1 LILRPLPSHFFHQ
14 RSLSDLSNTQGTDMI
29 DQQISDDLLD
39 YENDQSTL
47 FKNLNNSEKTED
59 ENEKNFFLNV
69 VDCVFGRLES
79 FLVLLK
85 HDYFNEVEA
94 AMFLRLD
101 SPQTVGRDTVRNY
114 ALRSK
119 KLSFIKI
126 GRTGLIFSRKDLEK
140 FIESQRLECF
150 RDLHY

>member
-1 LILRPLPSHFFHQ
+1 
-14 RSLSDLSNTQGTDMI
+14 MMEE
-29 DQQISDDLLD
+29 QISDDFS
-39 YENDQSTL
+39 YEEDQNKL
-47 FKNLNNSEKTED
+47 FKNLHNSDKTED
-59 ENEKNFFLNV
+59 ENGKNFFLNV
-69 VDCVFGRLES
+69 VDSVFGKLES

-94 AMFLRLD
+94 AMYLRLE
-101 SPQTVGRDTVRNY
+101 SPQTIGRETVRNY

-140 FIESQRLECF
+140 FIESQRSECF

>member
-1 LILRPLPSHFFHQ
+1 MGAFKQEDYIIKTISLKRINSNSVLPSI
-14 RSLSDLSNTQGTDMI
+14 RVP
-29 DQQISDDLLD
+29 QQQLV
-39 YENDQSTL
+39 
-47 FKNLNNSEKTED
+47 
-59 ENEKNFFLNV
+59 KNFFLNV
-69 VDCVFGRLES
+69 VDSVFGKLES

-94 AMFLRLD
+94 AMYLRLE
-101 SPQTVGRDTVRNY
+101 SPQTIGRETVRNY

-140 FIESQRLECF
+140 FIESQRSECF

>member
-1 LILRPLPSHFFHQ
+1 
-14 RSLSDLSNTQGTDMI
+14 MMEE
-29 DQQISDDLLD
+29 QISDVFS
-39 YENDQSTL
+39 YEEDQNKL
-47 FKNLNNSEKTED
+47 FKNLNNSDKTED
-59 ENEKNFFLNV
+59 ENGKNFFLNV
-69 VDCVFGRLES
+69 VDSVFGKLES

-94 AMFLRLD
+94 AMYLRLE
-101 SPQTVGRDTVRNY
+101 SPQTIGRETVRNY

-140 FIESQRLECF
+140 FIESQRSECF

>member
-1 LILRPLPSHFFHQ
+1 
-14 RSLSDLSNTQGTDMI
+14 MMEE
-29 DQQISDDLLD
+29 QISDDFS
-39 YENDQSTL
+39 YEEDQNKL
-47 FKNLNNSEKTED
+47 FKNLNNSDKTED
-59 ENEKNFFLNV
+59 ENSKNFFLNV
-69 VDCVFGRLES
+69 VDSVFGKLES

-94 AMFLRLD
+94 AMYLRLE
-101 SPQTVGRDTVRNY
+101 SPQTIGRETVRNY

-140 FIESQRLECF
+140 FIESQRSECL

>member
-1 LILRPLPSHFFHQ
+1 
-14 RSLSDLSNTQGTDMI
+14 MI
-29 DQQISDDLLD
+29 DQQISDDLND
-39 YENDQSTL
+39 YENTQNKL
-47 FKNLNNSEKTED
+47 FENLDGSKKIED
-59 ENEKNFFLNV
+59 ENKKRFSLNV
-69 VDCVFGRLES
+69 VDCVFGKLES

-94 AMFLRLD
+94 AMFLRLE
-101 SPQTVGRDTVRNY
+101 SPETIGRDTVRNY

-140 FIESQRLECF
+140 FIESQRSECI

>member
-1 LILRPLPSHFFHQ
+1 
-14 RSLSDLSNTQGTDMI
+14 MMEE
-29 DQQISDDLLD
+29 QISDVFS
-39 YENDQSTL
+39 YEEDQNKL
-47 FKNLNNSEKTED
+47 FKNLNNSDKTED
-59 ENEKNFFLNV
+59 ENGKNFFLNV
-69 VDCVFGRLES
+69 VDSVFGKLES

-85 HDYFNEVEA
+85 HNYFNEVEA
-94 AMFLRLD
+94 AMYLRLE
-101 SPQTVGRDTVRNY
+101 SPQTIGRETVRNY

-140 FIESQRLECF
+140 FIESQRSECF

>member
-1 LILRPLPSHFFHQ
+1 
-14 RSLSDLSNTQGTDMI
+14 MMEE
-29 DQQISDDLLD
+29 QISDDFS
-39 YENDQSTL
+39 YEEDQNTL
-47 FKNLNNSEKTED
+47 FKNLHNSDKTED
-59 ENEKNFFLNV
+59 ENGKNFFLNV
-69 VDCVFGRLES
+69 VDCVFGKLES

-94 AMFLRLD
+94 AMFLRLE
-101 SPQTVGRDTVRNY
+101 SPQTIGRDTVRNY

-140 FIESQRLECF
+140 FLESQRSECL